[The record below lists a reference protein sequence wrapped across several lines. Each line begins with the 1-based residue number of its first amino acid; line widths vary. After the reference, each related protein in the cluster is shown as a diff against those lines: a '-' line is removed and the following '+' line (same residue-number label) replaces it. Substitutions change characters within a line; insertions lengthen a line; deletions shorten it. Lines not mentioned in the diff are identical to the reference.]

1 MIRNT
6 VCLCNLKLLWS
17 VCSLLFPCQHC
28 PPAEVVLPLS
38 PSSPPAFLVEHNA
51 PLSTALLGLLHAVM
65 GMGDVLRGDVDVWA
79 CLSWSWG
86 RTVRIRTNSSP
97 LS

>member
-17 VCSLLFPCQHC
+17 ICSLLFPCQHC
-28 PPAEVVLPLS
+28 PPAEVVLSLS
-38 PSSPPAFLVEHNA
+38 PSSPPAFLVEHNV
-51 PLSTALLGLLHAVM
+51 PLSTALLGLLHAGM
-65 GMGDVLRGDVDVWA
+65 GMGDGLRGDVDAWA
-79 CLSWSWG
+79 WLSWSWG
-86 RTVRIRTNSSP
+86 GTAGIRTNSSP